1 VVASFMSG
9 RIMRQSEA
17 ARSAEAVP
25 FARLPLLACA
35 RSNVRMHA
43 RKIVRSCLV
52 CIPIETYRLLTF
64 RLIDRLPVL
73 DPLSITPVLDPLSA
87 ATCLDRSLACAWRC

>member
-1 VVASFMSG
+1 
-9 RIMRQSEA
+9 MRQSKA

-43 RKIVRSCLV
+43 RKIVRSC
-52 CIPIETYRLLTF
+52 CIPIQTYRLKGGLL
-64 RLIDRLPVL
+64 RLFGRLPVL
-73 DPLSITPVLDPLSA
+73 DPLSMTPVLDPLSA

>member
-1 VVASFMSG
+1 VVAGFMSG

-25 FARLPLLACA
+25 FACLALLAFA

-43 RKIVRSCLV
+43 RKIVEELFC
-52 CIPIETYRLLTF
+52 CIPIETYRLL
-64 RLIDRLPVL
+64 RLFDRLPVL
-73 DPLSITPVLDPLSA
+73 VPLNAAPVLDPLSA
-87 ATCLDRSLACAWRC
+87 ATCIDRSLACAWRC